1 MRRRGSLTAEAIL
14 ALFAAALVLPSAVSL
29 CASLTSM
36 AEFDEQ
42 LQDELAL
49 QQLQR
54 ILMISYD
61 IEAADRE
68 LRFTYQGQDRRLLQ
82 VNDHVIIQ
90 PGTLIIFA
98 DTDDAFFK
106 EEDGMFRI
114 VYSRDGITY
123 EKTVASA
130 P

>member
-14 ALFAAALVLPSAVSL
+14 ALFAAAVTLPAAVSL
-29 CASLTSM
+29 CASLASI
-36 AEFDEQ
+36 AKFDEQ

-61 IEAADRE
+61 IEAEERE

-82 VNDHVIIQ
+82 VNDHVILQ
-90 PGTLIIFA
+90 PGTMIIFA
-98 DTDDAFFK
+98 DTEDAYFR
-106 EEDGMFRI
+106 EEDGTVRI
-114 VYSRDGITY
+114 VYRRDGITY